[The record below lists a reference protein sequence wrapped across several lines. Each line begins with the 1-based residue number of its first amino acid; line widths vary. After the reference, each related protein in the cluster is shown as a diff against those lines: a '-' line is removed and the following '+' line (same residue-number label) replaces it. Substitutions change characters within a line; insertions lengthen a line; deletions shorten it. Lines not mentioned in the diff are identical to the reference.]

1 MVIKTWEIAKY
12 LWIQN
17 RLEAYNFTESFV
29 IKVSVLITAW
39 KVSKFDVFSGP
50 SFPVFGLRKIRTR
63 KNSVFGHF
71 SSSEL
76 GKVYTEKGNVVP
88 GIL

>member
-39 KVSKFDVFSGP
+39 KVSKYDVFSGP
-50 SFPVFGLRKIRTR
+50 SFPVFGLNT
-63 KNSVFGHF
+63 
-71 SSSEL
+71 
-76 GKVYTEKGNVVP
+76 GK
-88 GIL
+88 